1 MAQNEQN
8 NCNFKTR
15 TTEKSWHWLFLSLP
29 SSGPHRYVFL
39 VWQQQQAVSMESP
52 RSRLLQKSSLLIDF
66 LLFANIRLWTS
77 LKKIWARWVALKLK
91 PCCSDV
97 CEGASLSFGSNRS
110 HLNPFRTI
118 NHTLPGHVETFQ
130 RLLKVWALVHLLL
143 ETSSLLRIN
152 RSLLFDII
160 FFIFLIALNNLL
172 IRKEMYL
179 SCGLLSFG
187 AYS

>member
-1 MAQNEQN
+1 M
-8 NCNFKTR
+8 
-15 TTEKSWHWLFLSLP
+15 
-29 SSGPHRYVFL
+29 
-39 VWQQQQAVSMESP
+39 
-52 RSRLLQKSSLLIDF
+52 
-66 LLFANIRLWTS
+66 
-77 LKKIWARWVALKLK
+77 KLK
-91 PCCSDV
+91 PCYSDV
-97 CEGASLSFGSNRS
+97 CEGASLSFGSNRF

-160 FFIFLIALNNLL
+160 FFFIFPTVLNNLL
-172 IRKEMYL
+172 KRKEMYL

-187 AYS
+187 EEVFF